1 MNSLAPILLGLIS
14 AACWGAGDFSG
25 GLATKRANV
34 YSVVIASQF
43 IGMILLIGLAV
54 AFSEST
60 PTLLQITWGG
70 AAGVAGAIGLIALYR
85 ALSLGRMGVAAPVS
99 GVVTA
104 IVPVI
109 GGMFIEGLPKTIQLI
124 GFIVA
129 MIGVWFVSRADD
141 SKINWRDLNL
151 PIVAGLGFGFFLIFI
166 NRASG
171 SGILLPLVA
180 ARAAS
185 LGVTVIA
192 TLIMR
197 QPLSPK
203 IDHLPLI
210 AIVGVMDAAGN
221 AFYAWA
227 AQLGRLDVA
236 AVLSSLYPASTIL
249 LAWIILKERLARMQW
264 VGVAATML
272 AIVLITL

>member
-34 YSVVIASQF
+34 YSVVIASQLV
-43 IGMILLIGLAV
+43 GVVLLFGLAI
-54 AFSEST
+54 AFSELT
-60 PTLLQITWGG
+60 PTLLQIIWGG
-70 AAGVAGAIGLIALYR
+70 AAGIAGAIGLIALYR
-85 ALSLGRMGVAAPVS
+85 ALASGRMGVAAPVS
-99 GVVTA
+99 GVITA

-109 GGMFIEGLPKTIQLI
+109 GGTFIEGLPKTIQLI

-141 SKINWRDLNL
+141 SKIIWGDLNL
-151 PIVAGLGFGFFLIFI
+151 PIVAGIGFGFFLIFI

-192 TLIMR
+192 TFIMR
-197 QPLSPK
+197 QPLLPK

-210 AIVGVMDAAGN
+210 AIVGVMDAGGN
-221 AFYAWA
+221 AFYALA
-227 AQLGRLDVA
+227 AQMGRLDVA

-249 LAWIILKERLARMQW
+249 LAWIILKERLTRAQW
-264 VGVAATML
+264 AGVAATLM
-272 AIVLITL
+272 AIVLITV

>member
-34 YSVVIASQF
+34 YSVVIASQL
-43 IGMILLIGLAV
+43 IGVMLLIGLAI
-54 AFSEST
+54 AFSESL
-60 PTLLQITWGG
+60 PTTLQIIWGG

-85 ALSLGRMGVAAPVS
+85 ALALGRMGVAAPVS

-109 GGMFIEGLPKTIQLI
+109 VGAFIEGLPKTIQLI

-129 MIGVWFVSRADD
+129 MIGVWFISRAED
-141 SKINWRDLNL
+141 SKINWNELGL
-151 PIVAGLGFGFFLIFI
+151 PIAAGLGFGFFLIFI

-171 SGILLPLVA
+171 NGILLPLVA

-185 LGVTVIA
+185 LGLTVIV
-192 TLIMR
+192 TWIMR
-197 QPLSPK
+197 QPLLPK

-210 AIVGVMDAAGN
+210 AIVGVMDAGGN
-221 AFYAWA
+221 AFYAMA
-227 AQLGRLDVA
+227 ASLGRLDVA

-249 LAWIILKERLARMQW
+249 LAWIILKERLTRMQW
-264 VGVAATML
+264 VGVTATL
-272 AIVLITL
+272 IAIVLITL

>member
-1 MNSLAPILLGLIS
+1 MNSLLPILLGLIS

-34 YSVVIASQF
+34 YSVVIASQLV
-43 IGMILLIGLAV
+43 GVVLLFALAI

-60 PTLLQITWGG
+60 PTLLQTLWGG
-70 AAGVAGAIGLIALYR
+70 AAGIAGAIGLIALYR
-85 ALSLGRMGVAAPVS
+85 ALSLGHMGVAAPVS

-109 GGMFIEGLPKTIQLI
+109 GGVFIEGLPKTIQLI

-141 SKINWRDLNL
+141 SKIDWRDLNL
-151 PIVAGLGFGFFLIFI
+151 PIIAGIGFGFFLIFI

-171 SGILLPLVA
+171 NGILLPLVA

-197 QPLSPK
+197 QPLLPQ

-210 AIVGVMDAAGN
+210 AVVGVMDAGGN
-221 AFYAWA
+221 AFYALA
-227 AQLGRLDVA
+227 AQMGRLDVA

-249 LAWIILKERLARMQW
+249 LAWIILKERLTRAQW
-264 VGVAATML
+264 AGVAATML
-272 AIVLITL
+272 AIVLITV

>member
-1 MNSLAPILLGLIS
+1 MGLIS

-34 YSVVIASQF
+34 YSVVIASQLV
-43 IGMILLIGLAV
+43 GVILLIGLAL

-60 PTLLQITWGG
+60 PTLLQIVWGG

-85 ALSLGRMGVAAPVS
+85 ALALGRMGVAAPVS

-141 SKINWRDLNL
+141 SKIIWRDLNL
-151 PIVAGLGFGFFLIFI
+151 PIVAGIGFGFFLIFI

-171 SGILLPLVA
+171 NGILLPLVA

-192 TLIMR
+192 TSIMR
-197 QPLSPK
+197 QPLLPK

-210 AIVGVMDAAGN
+210 AIVGVMDAGGN
-221 AFYAWA
+221 AFYALA
-227 AQLGRLDVA
+227 AQMGRLDVS

-249 LAWIILKERLARMQW
+249 LAWIVLKERLTRTQW
-264 VGVAATML
+264 AGVAATML
-272 AIVLITL
+272 AIVLITV

>member
-1 MNSLAPILLGLIS
+1 MSSLAPILLGLIS

-54 AFSEST
+54 TFSEST
-60 PTLLQITWGG
+60 PTLLQTLWGG

-109 GGMFIEGLPKTIQLI
+109 GGAFIEGLPKTIQLI
-124 GFIVA
+124 GFVVA

-171 SGILLPLVA
+171 NGILLPLVA

-197 QPLSPK
+197 QPMLPK

-221 AFYAWA
+221 AFYALA
-227 AQLGRLDVA
+227 AQWGRLDVA

-249 LAWIILKERLARMQW
+249 LAWIILKERLALMQW
-264 VGVAATML
+264 VGVAATL
-272 AIVLITL
+272 IAIVLITI